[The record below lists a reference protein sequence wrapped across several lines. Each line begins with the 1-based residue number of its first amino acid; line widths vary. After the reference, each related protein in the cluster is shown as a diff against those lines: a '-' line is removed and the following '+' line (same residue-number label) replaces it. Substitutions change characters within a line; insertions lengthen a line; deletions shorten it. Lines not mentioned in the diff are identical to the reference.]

1 MMCVSQIT
9 LLDTLGLYSAVWQFS
24 SVQSLSHVQL
34 FAVPWTAGFPV
45 HHQPPELAQ
54 THVH

>member
-9 LLDTLGLYSAVWQFS
+9 ILGTLGLYSAVWQFS

>member
-1 MMCVSQIT
+1 MMYVSQIT
-9 LLDTLGLYSAVWQFS
+9 VLGTLGLYSAVWQFS
-24 SVQSLSHVQL
+24 SAQLLSHIQL
-34 FAVPWTAGFPV
+34 FVMPWTAGFPV